1 MLVLNKYKQF
11 FSYLIFGVLTTL
23 VNIIVYYLFSS
34 VLNINYL
41 ISNGIAWII
50 SVTFAYITNKLYVFE
65 SDNKN
70 VIIELIKFYISR
82 LTTGVIDIVL
92 MWLFVGIFI
101 VNDMYAKIIVNIIV
115 IILNYIFSKFFIFK
129 EGGV

>member
-1 MLVLNKYKQF
+1 MLVLNKYKQLI
-11 FSYLIFGVLTTL
+11 SYLIFGVLTTL

-34 VLNINYL
+34 ILNINYL

-65 SDNKN
+65 SDNEN
-70 VIIELIKFYISR
+70 VILELIKFYISR

-92 MWLFVGIFI
+92 MWLFVVIFI

-129 EGGV
+129 EE